1 MLPRPIYSMFHL
13 LLASPAVL
21 APLGMFLWIL
31 VDGPCAWYAA
41 SCNVVTHVHLV
52 IFGVPVIALSVLW
65 LGFVNGRAFEWSP
78 WVRVEKAHL
87 LANREGAA
95 KQTCEVCGWDYSGA
109 SGNGHDP
116 CPGRRVPVR
125 VSRRTRRLVERQAG
139 RGTA

>member
-1 MLPRPIYSMFHL
+1 MLPRPIYAMFHL

-65 LGFVNGRAFEWSP
+65 LGFVNGRAIEWSP
-78 WVRVEKAHL
+78 WVRAEKAHL
-87 LANREGAA
+87 LANREGVA
-95 KQTCEVCGWDYSGA
+95 KQTCDVCGWDYPAA
-109 SGNGHDP
+109 SGEGHDP
-116 CPGRRVPVR
+116 CPGHRVPVR
-125 VSRRTRRLVERQAG
+125 VSRRARRLVERQAG
-139 RGTA
+139 SGTA